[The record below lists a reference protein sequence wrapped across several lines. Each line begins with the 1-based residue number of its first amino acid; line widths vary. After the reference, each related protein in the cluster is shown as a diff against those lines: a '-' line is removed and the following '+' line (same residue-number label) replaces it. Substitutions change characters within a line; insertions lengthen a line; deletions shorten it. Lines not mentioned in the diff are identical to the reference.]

1 MRGWRGKIIFLL
13 VVYFAGFA
21 TAIYCLAPVPED
33 QANQSTEKR
42 GFAHSV
48 LKSDEFAKSFSSGMH
63 KCIDYGK
70 DAASRAGE
78 FIRQKFDERR
88 AES

>member
-13 VVYFAGFA
+13 VIYFAGFA

-33 QANQSTEKR
+33 QANRSAEKR
-42 GFAHSV
+42 GFAHSL

-63 KCIDYGK
+63 KCINYGK
-70 DAASRAGE
+70 DAASRTGE
-78 FIRQKFDERR
+78 FIKQKLADRR